1 MRRLMSFIV
10 LAMGIA
16 ALAGSVAAAI
26 ALIGTVQTYKTQP
39 EDTYALAITLILGLV
54 VGGVALVCRRF
65 LKDAG
70 ATHFVSLTSA
80 SILAICLAAV
90 LGSGA
95 FIGFVDERSGDLKF
109 LLLPAVVLTVSAY
122 ILWQDGKRDAS

>member
-1 MRRLMSFIV
+1 MSFIV
-10 LAMGIA
+10 LTMGIA
-16 ALAGSVAAAI
+16 ALAGSVAVAI

-70 ATHFVSLTSA
+70 AMHFLYSTSA

-90 LGSGA
+90 LGVGA